1 MRVVFCQRAPK
12 MVGEAISREAPAVGS
27 SLRRGVG
34 IAALVLAA
42 AGGLASC
49 KSDIRKEAPSSGEPS
64 AAAAAHGPVRGV
76 SDGEVLVGMSAA
88 FSGSARELGSRM
100 KLGVETAF
108 EVANEQGGVADRKV
122 RLVALDDGY
131 EGTRAGANMK
141 ELLGARGVFAVVGN
155 VGTPTAQVAAP
166 LAVADRT
173 IIFGAFTGSNILRQE
188 PPDRYVFNYRASY
201 EEEASSMV
209 HYLVDAKKV
218 PPESIVVFAQRDGYG
233 DAGFAG
239 VAKAL
244 RGYGRAEPDI
254 VRAGYERNTVDVD
267 GAVRAVLT
275 YHSAAEKL
283 KLPVDAGWGS
293 RFRHPVRA
301 VIMIATYKP
310 AARFIQKLKDKGLDA
325 LYLNVSFVGSNTL
338 AEELKELGPSYAPGV
353 IVTQV
358 VPPYQSGG
366 TGVLRYREA
375 LKRLHPDQQ
384 PDFVS
389 LEGYVVGTLFVEGL
403 RRTGRDLTTERLV
416 DALEAIHDHDLG
428 IGTVLSFGPSRH
440 QASHKVWGTVLDAE
454 GRFQSLDL
462 E

>member
-1 MRVVFCQRAPK
+1 MRVPPSQHALR
-12 MVGEAISREAPAVGS
+12 VGVATIAL
-27 SLRRGVG
+27 SL
-34 IAALVLAA
+34 AS

-49 KSDIRKEAPSSGEPS
+49 KGDIRKDATPGTESSARP
-64 AAAAAHGPVRGV
+64 AAHGPVRGV

-88 FSGSARELGSRM
+88 FSGPARELGTRM

-108 EVANEQGGVADRKV
+108 EVANEQGGAAERKL

-131 EGTRAGANMK
+131 EGARAGANMK
-141 ELLGARGVFAVVGN
+141 ELLGSRGVFAVVGN

-166 LAVADRT
+166 LAVADKT
-173 IIFGAFTGSNILRQE
+173 LFFGAFTGSNILRQE

-201 EEEASSMV
+201 EEEVSSMV

-254 VRAGYERNTVDVD
+254 LRTGYERNTVDVD
-267 GAVRAVLT
+267 AAVRAVHA
-275 YHSAAEKL
+275 YHNMADKL
-283 KLPVDAGWGS
+283 RLPADAGWGS
-293 RFRHPVRA
+293 QRRHPVRA
-301 VIMIATYKP
+301 VILIATYKP
-310 AARFIQKLKDKGLDA
+310 AARFIQKIKDKGLDA
-325 LYLNVSFVGSNTL
+325 LFLNVSFVGSNAL
-338 AEELKELGPSYAPGV
+338 ADELRELGPSYVPGV
-353 IVTQV
+353 IITQV
-358 VPPYQSGG
+358 VPTPQSGG
-366 TGVLRYREA
+366 TGVLRYRDA
-375 LKRLHPDQQ
+375 LQRLHPDQQ

-389 LEGYVVGTLFVEGL
+389 LEGYVVGTMFVEGL
-403 RRTGRDLTTERLV
+403 RRAGRDLTTERLV
-416 DALEAIHDHDLG
+416 DALEGMHDHDLG
-428 IGTVLSFGPSRH
+428 IGTVLSFGLSRH